1 MYNPTNFFRPGVVLG
16 FSWNANVFQTGD
28 AVRLAE
34 HETAR
39 LESGLEPLAAKIRLE
54 VQEAYLEVRRAAADL
69 DESRRALRAS
79 ENWFR
84 AEQQTFDLGVS
95 EMQDLVD
102 AFQANVEM
110 RTEHLR
116 TIFVYNT
123 ALARLSRAVGIDVY
137 GAGS

>member
-1 MYNPTNFFRPGVVLG
+1 
-16 FSWNANVFQTGD
+16 
-28 AVRLAE
+28 
-34 HETAR
+34 
-39 LESGLEPLAAKIRLE
+39 
-54 VQEAYLEVRRAAADL
+54 
-69 DESRRALRAS
+69 
-79 ENWFR
+79 
-84 AEQQTFDLGVS
+84 
-95 EMQDLVD
+95 MQDLVD